1 MFAVWLAKKFSAI
14 FHAQVLTSPH
24 TNNISNMKKILVF
37 ALLVTLVY
45 ACSQSEGEKAGG
57 ESTAAAPKVD
67 GEKVYK
73 TYCVTC
79 HGLYGD
85 MGASGAFN
93 LQTSVL
99 SVEQRIEVITNGRN
113 AMTPFKDLLNAEKIK
128 AVAEYTL
135 TLKK

>member
-1 MFAVWLAKKFSAI
+1 
-14 FHAQVLTSPH
+14 
-24 TNNISNMKKILVF
+24 MKKILILAMF
-37 ALLVTLVY
+37 ATLVF
-45 ACSQSEGEKAGG
+45 ACSQSDSNKGTSEPTA
-57 ESTAAAPKVD
+57 STPKVD

-99 SVEQRIEVITNGRN
+99 PLEERINVITNGRKV
-113 AMTPFKDLLNAEKIK
+113 MTPFKELLSEEKIR
-128 AVAEYTL
+128 AVAEYTM

>member
-1 MFAVWLAKKFSAI
+1 
-14 FHAQVLTSPH
+14 
-24 TNNISNMKKILVF
+24 MKKILIF
-37 ALLVTLVY
+37 SLMAALVY
-45 ACSQSEGEKAGG
+45 ACSSSDDKKGGG
-57 ESTAAAPKVD
+57 EPTAEAPKVD

-99 SVEQRIEVITNGRN
+99 PVEERINVITNGRK
-113 AMTPFKDLLNAEKIK
+113 AMTPFKDLLTPDKIK

>member
-1 MFAVWLAKKFSAI
+1 
-14 FHAQVLTSPH
+14 
-24 TNNISNMKKILVF
+24 MKK
-37 ALLVTLVY
+37 LLIFVLLTTLAY
-45 ACSQSEGEKAGG
+45 ACSQSGSENGADKSGG
-57 ESTAAAPKVD
+57 DSTAATTAVN
-67 GEKVYK
+67 GETVYK

-99 SVEQRIEVITNGRN
+99 SVDERINVITNGRKV
-113 AMTPFKDLLNAEKIK
+113 MTPFKEILSPEKIK

-135 TLKK
+135 KLKK

>member
-1 MFAVWLAKKFSAI
+1 
-14 FHAQVLTSPH
+14 
-24 TNNISNMKKILVF
+24 MKKLLLF
-37 ALLVTLVY
+37 ALLATFVY
-45 ACSQSEGEKAGG
+45 ACSSSEGDKGG
-57 ESTAAAPKVD
+57 SQPTAEAPKVD
-67 GEKVYK
+67 GEKIYK

-93 LQTSVL
+93 LQTSAL
-99 SVEQRIEVITNGRN
+99 PVEERINVITNGRN
-113 AMTPFKDLLNAEKIK
+113 AMTPFKDLLTAEKIK

>member
-1 MFAVWLAKKFSAI
+1 MRRYVLPIMFAAGIWACGGSAT
-14 FHAQVLTSPH
+14 ADS
-24 TNNISNMKKILVF
+24 SG
-37 ALLVTLVY
+37 
-45 ACSQSEGEKAGG
+45 SSSAG
-57 ESTAAAPKVD
+57 AAPAND
-67 GEKVYK
+67 GAKIYK

-93 LQTSVL
+93 LQTTQLTLEERV
-99 SVEQRIEVITNGRN
+99 QVITNGRN
-113 AMTPFKDLLNAEKIK
+113 AMTPFANLLTPEQIR